1 MFLRFNIHVGN
12 IAIDQVTTKE
22 ISDYLDSYITYPQ
35 TWQVIYRLLRRFF
48 EYWTLH
54 KVITPVMMPCRR
66 TRVRSNFF
74 PYIYAHSE
82 VRRLLEQ
89 ISRRQHDRKFATEVK
104 TFRMTLLLL
113 YATGMTLP
121 EVLRLTRRD
130 VDFKRRILT
139 VYNARY
145 SKLRNIPFGTD
156 LSVVL
161 RDYVMWRFGSTKSND
176 ELIFVRKSGCAIDS
190 VYIRKAFATLV
201 RSSGL
206 RRRDGATI
214 WPRISDLRATFA
226 VHRITAWL
234 KDESNLNQ
242 MLPALATYLG
252 QSGLSS
258 IEGYLKL
265 APERFRKQL
274 LSLSPQ
280 KGRRHWR
287 DDANLMRFLT
297 TI

>member
-1 MFLRFNIHVGN
+1 
-12 IAIDQVTTKE
+12 
-22 ISDYLDSYITYPQ
+22 
-35 TWQVIYRLLRRFF
+35 
-48 EYWTLH
+48 
-54 KVITPVMMPCRR
+54 
-66 TRVRSNFF
+66 
-74 PYIYAHSE
+74 
-82 VRRLLEQ
+82 
-89 ISRRQHDRKFATEVK
+89 
-104 TFRMTLLLL
+104 MTLLLL

-130 VDFKRRILT
+130 VDFKYQTLT

-176 ELIFVRKSGCAIDS
+176 ELIFMRKSGCAVDS
-190 VYIRKAFATLV
+190 VYIRKAFAMLV

-206 RRRDGATI
+206 RRRDGGTT

-252 QSGLSS
+252 QSGLGS
-258 IEGYLKL
+258 IEGYLRL

-274 LSLSPQ
+274 SSLSPQ
-280 KGRRHWR
+280 RSRRHWR
-287 DDANLMRFLT
+287 DDPNLMRFLT